1 MLGRWS
7 DYLGNY
13 VEYYKKNKG
22 DSETQCTYK
31 LPYTEGELYKLEDG
45 VHSHGSDES
54 GWTKQWSY
62 TVLTADTVNAYCFKD
77 GRTYTLYRINE
88 E

>member
-1 MLGRWS
+1 M
-7 DYLGNY
+7 GNY
-13 VEYYKKNKG
+13 VEYYKKNPG
-22 DSETQCTYK
+22 DSETQCTYN

-77 GRTYTLYRINE
+77 GRTYTLYRMNE